1 MIGAMRWPLLI
12 VTLLGFACSR
22 AERQEHHAPD
32 QLRTVRYPATATLPA
47 LSLTAPWLLDENP
60 VPESPGHLL
69 IGGDLGKLGLIGGV
83 TILPGPLRPPV
94 CRGEEAR
101 SEGAERDT

>member
-47 LSLTAPWLLDENP
+47 QKVVIADRLSRWKP
-60 VPESPGHLL
+60 PEPKYRHGV
-69 IGGDLGKLGLIGGV
+69 LGKYARLVGSASKGAV
-83 TILPGPLRPPV
+83 T
-94 CRGEEAR
+94 
-101 SEGAERDT
+101 D